1 MMPQELLL
9 KPWRADPRFESLL
22 RRINLKQGEA

>member
-1 MMPQELLL
+1 MMREEVLL

-22 RRINLKQGEA
+22 MRINLG